1 MDHRSRQE
9 FLRLA
14 NFEKKFKNFNLKS
27 LITDHRIKCHATM
40 SNIYLFTC
48 YEIFSLMLR
57 SYEILFFLPWIFHSN
72 LVFSCYIEYKDLL
85 VICSKRATICFVATM
100 YLAIHNWPKVTIIED
115 VMKVSKINW
124 KAQKKCDPYLFHTSL
139 NHLHPFT

>member
-9 FLRLA
+9 FLRLV

-85 VICSKRATICFVATM
+85 VICSKRAAICFVGTM
-100 YLAIHNWPKVTIIED
+100 YLAIHNWPKNARY
-115 VMKVSKINW
+115 INN
-124 KAQKKCDPYLFHTSL
+124 QIHRSRSRFCSFLFQIWSL
-139 NHLHPFT
+139 RLFWPLRLIT

>member
-100 YLAIHNWPKVTIIED
+100 YLAIHNWPYKIAWNKMQFQIYFHLIVRCLFCITSEVTQNAN
-115 VMKVSKINW
+115 K
-124 KAQKKCDPYLFHTSL
+124 
-139 NHLHPFT
+139 